1 MIQPTRSFAFF
12 VSRLPAIVGLV
23 LLIGLLP
30 CSFLVDDDSA
40 HVYLAQ
46 VYAAEK
52 APAEKVPTGV
62 AFDSHIRPLLS
73 DKCFHCHGPD
83 KNKREA
89 DLRLD
94 SQLDEQNDRGD
105 YQLVVPGKPQKSEL
119 YRRIT
124 TSDTDERM
132 PPEDSDK
139 KLSPSEI
146 EMVRRWI
153 EQGGQFKKHWSFLSP
168 QRPALP
174 KISKADWPSNAID
187 HFVLARLDR
196 TGLSVSPPADRATLL
211 RRVSLDL
218 IGLPPTHNE
227 LAQFLADDSA
237 EAYGKVVDRLLKSPR
252 YGEHMAR
259 YWLDA
264 ARYADT
270 NGFFTDDQRSMWRW
284 RNWVIDALNRNMPF
298 DQFTIEQL
306 AGDLLPQPT
315 LSQHIASGFNRNHMT
330 TYETG
335 VIDEEYRVEYVIDRL
350 ETTSTVWL
358 GMTVGCARC
367 HDHKYDPILQKEF
380 YQLFAFFNQVPE
392 QGNVGVAGNSKPLL
406 QVPSQELLLQI
417 QQAKQKAQ
425 AAQQEL
431 KEIEPKIEAAQKKW
445 EHQVLTELP
454 LLPAEG
460 LVAHF
465 DMQQSGRDTSGG
477 KNSSKKVTANLVG
490 DVQFAP
496 EMFGSAAIFDGD
508 AILEVDSA
516 IDFDRS
522 DAFSYGAWIKLSPG
536 PPACIISKND
546 DANSLRGF
554 DLLVRKGK
562 AVAHLIH
569 RWSDNAIQVT
579 TDTSVVHNRWQHIM
593 VTYDGSSK
601 AAGVKIYFDGKPQ
614 PVQIKQDRLVR
625 TIRTDQPLRI
635 GRRSTSAPFLGMID
649 EVRLYN
655 RQLDSHEVGNLVT
668 HQLIRG
674 VTDIAPAKRTKS
686 QKQML
691 RDTYMT
697 LAAPQNF
704 RHVHQTADR
713 LRQESTKLAGQVPTT
728 MVMQEMK
735 KPRDTFFLMRGQYD
749 QPGEKVTANIPAS
762 MPAFPVNAP
771 RNRLGL
777 ARWLVD
783 RSHPLTA
790 RVTVNRFWQQFFG
803 TGIVKTAEDFGAQGQ
818 WPSHP
823 RLLDYLAVELI
834 KSGWNVKQL
843 LRLIVTS
850 STYRQASITTSQQLQ
865 RDPENRLLSRGPRF
879 RLDAETVRDNALAIA
894 GLLVQQTGGASVK
907 PYQPEG
913 LWEAV
918 SYDGGLI
925 YQQDQGDALY
935 RRSLYTYWKRQSPP
949 PGMLTFDAP
958 TRETCT
964 VRRPRTNTPLQAL
977 SLLNDPTYVE
987 AARAL
992 AERMMKEAGGTP
1004 TVRIQFAFQ
1013 LATSRIAESA
1023 EIEVFL
1029 EVFLKQLQIYRHNQ
1043 QAAKKLLSVGSS
1055 QRDSS
1060 LDIAE
1065 HAAWTT
1071 VASMILNLDE
1081 TISKQ

>member
-1 MIQPTRSFAFF
+1 
-12 VSRLPAIVGLV
+12 L
-23 LLIGLLP
+23 
-30 CSFLVDDDSA
+30 
-40 HVYLAQ
+40 
-46 VYAAEK
+46 
-52 APAEKVPTGV
+52 
-62 AFDSHIRPLLS
+62 
-73 DKCFHCHGPD
+73 
-83 KNKREA
+83 
-89 DLRLD
+89 
-94 SQLDEQNDRGD
+94 
-105 YQLVVPGKPQKSEL
+105 
-119 YRRIT
+119 
-124 TSDTDERM
+124 
-132 PPEDSDK
+132 
-139 KLSPSEI
+139 
-146 EMVRRWI
+146 VRRWI
-153 EQGGQFKKHWSFLSP
+153 EQGGEFKKHWSFIPP
-168 QRPALP
+168 QRPTLP
-174 KISKADWPSNAID
+174 KVSKPNWPINAID

-196 TGLSVSPPADRATLL
+196 AGMHVSPPADRATLL
-211 RRVSLDL
+211 RRVTLDL
-218 IGLPPTHNE
+218 TGLPPTPAE
-227 LAQFLADDSA
+227 LSDFLADDSA

-252 YGEHMAR
+252 YGEHLAR
-259 YWLDA
+259 FWLDA

-270 NGFFTDDQRSMWRW
+270 NGFFTDDERSMWRW
-284 RNWVIDALNRNMPF
+284 RDWVIDALNRNMPF

-315 LSQHIASGFNRNHMT
+315 LSQQIASGFNRNHMT
-330 TYETG
+330 THESG

-392 QGNVGVAGNSKPLL
+392 KGNVGVVGNSKPLL
-406 QVPSQELLLQI
+406 EFPSQDFLLQL

-431 KEIEPKIEAAQKKW
+431 QKIEPKIMAAQQQW
-445 EHQVLTELP
+445 ERQILSQLP
-454 LLPAEG
+454 PLPSKG

-465 DMQQSGRDTSGG
+465 DMQQSQGDTSGLKHAAKSVG
-477 KNSSKKVTANLVG
+477 DKPVAANLVG

-496 EMFGSAAIFDGD
+496 EMFGLAAVFDGE
-508 AILEVDSA
+508 AILEVDNA

-522 DAFSYGAWIKLSPG
+522 DAFSYGAWIKLSSG
-536 PPACIISKND
+536 QPACIISKND

-569 RWSDNAIQVT
+569 RWSGNAIQVT
-579 TDTSVVHNRWQHIM
+579 TETSVARNRWQHMM

-614 PVQIKQDRLVR
+614 PVQIKQDQLVG

-655 RQLDSHEVGNLVT
+655 RQLDAPEVANLVT
-668 HQLIRG
+668 HQLIRA
-674 VTDIAPAKRTKS
+674 VTAITPAKRTAPQ
-686 QKQML
+686 QKML
-691 RDTYMT
+691 RDTYLAM
-697 LAAPQNF
+697 AAPQRF
-704 RHVHQTADR
+704 RHVHETVDR
-713 LRQESTKLAGQVPTT
+713 LRQASTKLAGQVPNI

-749 QPGEKVTANIPAS
+749 QPGEKVTADVPAS
-762 MPAFPVNAP
+762 MSPLPPEAP

-790 RVTVNRFWQQFFG
+790 RVTMNRFWQQFFG
-803 TGIVKTAEDFGAQGQ
+803 TGIVKTAEDFGSQGQ

-823 RLLDYLAVELI
+823 QLLDHLAVELME
-834 KSGWNVKQL
+834 SGWNVKQL

-850 STYRQASITTSQQLQ
+850 STYRQASLTTSEQLQ

-894 GLLVQQTGGASVK
+894 GLLVHRTGGASVK
-907 PYQPEG
+907 PYQPPG
-913 LWEAV
+913 LWKAV

-925 YQQDQGDALY
+925 YQQDQGDSLY
-935 RRSLYTYWKRQSPP
+935 RRSLYTFWKRQSPP
-949 PGMLTFDAP
+949 PGMLAFDAP

-977 SLLNDPTYVE
+977 ALLNDPTYVE
-987 AARAL
+987 AARVL

-1004 TVRIQFAFQ
+1004 AARILFAFQ
-1013 LATSRIAESA
+1013 AATCRIAEPA
-1023 EIEVFL
+1023 EVDILHVIYK
-1029 EVFLKQLQIYRHNQ
+1029 KQLQLYRHNP
-1043 QAAKKLLSVGSS
+1043 QAAEKLLSVGAS

-1060 LDIAE
+1060 LDSAE